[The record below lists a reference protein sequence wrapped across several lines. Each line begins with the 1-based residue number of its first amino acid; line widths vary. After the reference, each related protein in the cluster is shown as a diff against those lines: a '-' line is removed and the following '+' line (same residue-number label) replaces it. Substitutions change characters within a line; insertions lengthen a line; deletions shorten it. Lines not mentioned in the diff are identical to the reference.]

1 MITYD
6 DIRKN
11 ETINSY
17 IRSADAVLD
26 ALMYTEH
33 GFAHVGAVAHTAG
46 YILETLGYPERD
58 VELVKIAAH
67 LHDIGNIVNRIDH
80 AQSGAVMAFH
90 ILSDLGMDPAE
101 TAQIVT
107 AIGHHNENTADPVSP
122 ISAALIIGDKTDVRR
137 SRVRSYSSISEDD
150 IHDRVNFAAEHTE
163 VRITDDKTVLELD
176 MKMDSEYGSVMNF
189 YEIYL
194 ERMVLCRRACERLG
208 LSFRIRVNGQQI
220 TRH

>member
-67 LHDIGNIVNRIDH
+67 LHDIGNVVNRIDH

-101 TAQIVT
+101 TAQIVA
-107 AIGHHNENTADPVSP
+107 AIGHHNENTAAPVSP

-137 SRVRSYSSISEDD
+137 SRVR
-150 IHDRVNFAAEHTE
+150 
-163 VRITDDKTVLELD
+163 
-176 MKMDSEYGSVMNF
+176 
-189 YEIYL
+189 
-194 ERMVLCRRACERLG
+194 
-208 LSFRIRVNGQQI
+208 
-220 TRH
+220 